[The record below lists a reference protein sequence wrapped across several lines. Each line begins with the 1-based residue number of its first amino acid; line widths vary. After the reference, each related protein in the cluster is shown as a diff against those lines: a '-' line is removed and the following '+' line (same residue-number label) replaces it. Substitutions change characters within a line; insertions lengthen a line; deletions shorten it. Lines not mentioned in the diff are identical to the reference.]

1 MIMATFISLKPL
13 ALFLGFLFWSLVLAT
28 SSSNESSLMLV
39 EFEKWVSDYGRLY
52 ESETEKSK
60 RFNIFKANY
69 EYIQEKNKEPGLT
82 YTLGLNEFADLTNEE
97 FVARYTGALPPTDA
111 DVTIPA
117 EPFKFENLSAPAS
130 IDWRSYGAVTPVKNQ
145 GSCGSC
151 WAFSA
156 VASIEGAVRL
166 RKGTLLSLSEQE
178 LVDCVTTCNKC
189 SGGWPA
195 SAFQWVISNRGIATE
210 AYYPYSGTNG
220 FCNGNL
226 ASYRAA
232 SITGYVNVPQYNEM
246 ALMYAV
252 AMQPVSVAL
261 EATSTSFQFYRGGIY
276 SGPCGNTLNH
286 AVTIIGYGVAGDGMK
301 YWIIKNSWGPTW
313 GVGGYMYI
321 QKEVYN
327 LPAGLCGLAMAPS
340 YPIASPYASA

>member
-1 MIMATFISLKPL
+1 
-13 ALFLGFLFWSLVLAT
+13 
-28 SSSNESSLMLV
+28 MLE
-39 EFEKWVSDYGRLY
+39 EFEKWINDHSQVYG
-52 ESETEKSK
+52 SEAEKSK

-97 FVARYTGALPPTDA
+97 YMARYTGALPPTDA
-111 DVTIPA
+111 DLTIPA
-117 EPFKFENLSAPAS
+117 EPFKFENLS
-130 IDWRSYGAVTPVKNQ
+130 
-145 GSCGSC
+145 SC

-156 VASIEGAVRL
+156 VAAIEGAVRL
-166 RKGTLLSLSEQE
+166 RKGILLSLSEQE
-178 LVDCVTTCNKC
+178 LVDCVTTCYKC
-189 SGGWPA
+189 KGGWPT
-195 SAFQWVISNRGIATE
+195 SAFQWVINNGGIATE
-210 AYYPYSGTNG
+210 AYYPYSATDGY
-220 FCNGNL
+220 CNGNL

-246 ALMYAV
+246 SLMYAV
-252 AMQPVSVAL
+252 AMQPVSVLL
-261 EATSTSFQFYRGGIY
+261 EATSTSFQFYNGGIY

-286 AVTIIGYGVAGDGMK
+286 AVTIIGYGVASNGMK
-301 YWIIKNSWGPTW
+301 YWIIKNSWGSTW

-327 LPAGLCGLAMAPS
+327 LPAGLCGLAMSPS